1 MTGETVVRIRAI
13 SGGIDPYGDSIPS
26 TTTRTDVPNTAVAPR
41 SSTEPTERGQAGV
54 TVGLTIA
61 PPPGSDIRFT
71 DQVEVRGVVYDV
83 EGDSIEIFSPFTGW
97 APGAEIALKRAVG
110 GG

>member
-1 MTGETVVRIRAI
+1 MTGETVVRIRPL
-13 SGGIDPYGDSIPS
+13 GTDPYGDPLPGDPA
-26 TTTRTDVPNTAVAPR
+26 RTDVAGTAVAPR
-41 SSTEPTERGQAGV
+41 MSTEPTERGRQGV
-54 TVGLTIA
+54 VVGLTIA

-83 EGDSIEIFSPFTGW
+83 EGDSIEIRSPFTGW

-110 GG
+110 

>member
-1 MTGETVVRIRAI
+1 MSGETVVRIRATP
-13 SGGIDPYGDSIPS
+13 GGFNAYGDPVAS

-41 SSTEPTERGQAGV
+41 MSTEPTTRGRNGSV
-54 TVGLTIA
+54 IGLTIA
-61 PPPGSDIRFT
+61 PPAGSDIRST

-83 EGDSIEIFSPFTGW
+83 EGDSIEIVSPFTGW

-110 GG
+110 